1 MFGQGSLDKEVWFE
15 EAKRAYEEFFN
26 KRARRGPG
34 LGTFDELEE
43 QAVEAGDRLARFLI
57 ENSISAQSTDF
68 DPPEE
73 CDCPRCGEPAKRKG
87 EAPDTRELQAKP
99 GAIAFKRQ
107 AYYCAPCRRIFFSN
121 GPRTRSEG

>member
-15 EAKRAYEEFFN
+15 EAKRAYEEFSN
-26 KRARRGPG
+26 KRGRRGSG

-73 CDCPRCGEPAKRKG
+73 CDCPRCGKPAKRISLRTLG
-87 EAPDTRELQAKP
+87 GYVSNSYDIRP
-99 GAIAFKRQ
+99 GSQMTCVSSSDR
-107 AYYCAPCRRIFFSN
+107 
-121 GPRTRSEG
+121 G

>member
-15 EAKRAYEEFFN
+15 EAKRAYEEFSN
-26 KRARRGPG
+26 KRARRGSG

-43 QAVEAGDRLARFLI
+43 EAVEAGDRLARFLI

-73 CDCPRCGEPAKRKG
+73 CDCPRCGKPAKRKD
-87 EAPDTRELQAKP
+87 EAPDTREL
-99 GAIAFKRQ
+99 
-107 AYYCAPCRRIFFSN
+107 
-121 GPRTRSEG
+121 